1 MGVPPRGIQPKNRLP
16 KEENE
21 RIIEET
27 IRRIKLML
35 PGLITAA
42 LPGIIAG
49 GPIPGATHMIHD
61 DGTSMIHDDGSPMY
75 VG

>member
-1 MGVPPRGIQPKNRLP
+1 MGVPPRGKQPKNHLN

-27 IRRIKLML
+27 IRRIRLLFPGMLGTYL
-35 PGLITAA
+35 PGVIIGGGG
-42 LPGIIAG
+42 LPQQ
-49 GPIPGATHMIHD
+49 MIHD
-61 DGTSMIHDDGSPMY
+61 DGTPMTHDDGSPMY